1 MIFSVHILFVL
12 LVCLNKISAAIS
24 QLDTLSSFSPK
35 TIQQTDEVELKYLI
49 KGTLKEIS
57 NTELDNIYLAR
68 LVKDKEFIRK
78 KSTEEL
84 KTIKVTQSEKD
95 YLTRVINGDFL
106 IKHILG
112 DVKISYT
119 KREFSIQKKMAHKNV
134 VSVYHMTVNEIFMEY
149 IEGGDLFDRPWS
161 WKTDKR
167 YSLIFSKKLLK
178 PSNIWVS
185 NGGDVKIT
193 DFGGSVET
201 KKVDSKNA
209 GQTQGTEGT
218 NLCERPYSD
227 DEYDFIF
234 TLQFVAPEH
243 IDPKSV
249 KPKKMKDIL
258 INNVEPTVEW
268 ILLQNQELHFTIKP
282 NAFPTKESDV
292 FSFAATFFSFFITAS
307 GVRYDRTYFSFSK
320 YTKKETYKDIV
331 DLIKTFDANLAEII
345 HQALD
350 PIPEKRHTIQEV
362 LKCLEKLPCYT
373 KDEFKKFAEKI
384 RQHKIWPYEKDL
396 TIVQEARV
404 LQKKSEK

>member
-1 MIFSVHILFVL
+1 MAFINFRCVVNGL
-12 LVCLNKISAAIS
+12 ISAAIS

-134 VSVYHMTVNEIFMEY
+134 VSVYHMTKGAIYLIDLGVGKQIKEAAEGIKFMHEN
-149 IEGGDLFDRPWS
+149 GVVHGN
-161 WKTDKR
+161 
-167 YSLIFSKKLLK
+167 LK

-292 FSFAATFFSFFITAS
+292 FSFAAT
-307 GVRYDRTYFSFSK
+307 
-320 YTKKETYKDIV
+320 
-331 DLIKTFDANLAEII
+331 
-345 HQALD
+345 
-350 PIPEKRHTIQEV
+350 
-362 LKCLEKLPCYT
+362 
-373 KDEFKKFAEKI
+373 
-384 RQHKIWPYEKDL
+384 
-396 TIVQEARV
+396 
-404 LQKKSEK
+404 

>member
-178 PSNIWVS
+178 VL
-185 NGGDVKIT
+185 
-193 DFGGSVET
+193 
-201 KKVDSKNA
+201 
-209 GQTQGTEGT
+209 
-218 NLCERPYSD
+218 NLCM
-227 DEYDFIF
+227 
-234 TLQFVAPEH
+234 
-243 IDPKSV
+243 
-249 KPKKMKDIL
+249 KMVL
-258 INNVEPTVEW
+258 CM
-268 ILLQNQELHFTIKP
+268 
-282 NAFPTKESDV
+282 
-292 FSFAATFFSFFITAS
+292 
-307 GVRYDRTYFSFSK
+307 
-320 YTKKETYKDIV
+320 ET
-331 DLIKTFDANLAEII
+331 
-345 HQALD
+345 
-350 PIPEKRHTIQEV
+350 
-362 LKCLEKLPCYT
+362 
-373 KDEFKKFAEKI
+373 
-384 RQHKIWPYEKDL
+384 
-396 TIVQEARV
+396 
-404 LQKKSEK
+404 

>member
-1 MIFSVHILFVL
+1 MMRFYFKLRMIFSVHILFVL

-178 PSNIWVS
+178 VL
-185 NGGDVKIT
+185 
-193 DFGGSVET
+193 
-201 KKVDSKNA
+201 
-209 GQTQGTEGT
+209 
-218 NLCERPYSD
+218 NLCM
-227 DEYDFIF
+227 
-234 TLQFVAPEH
+234 
-243 IDPKSV
+243 
-249 KPKKMKDIL
+249 KMVL
-258 INNVEPTVEW
+258 CM
-268 ILLQNQELHFTIKP
+268 
-282 NAFPTKESDV
+282 
-292 FSFAATFFSFFITAS
+292 
-307 GVRYDRTYFSFSK
+307 
-320 YTKKETYKDIV
+320 ET
-331 DLIKTFDANLAEII
+331 
-345 HQALD
+345 
-350 PIPEKRHTIQEV
+350 
-362 LKCLEKLPCYT
+362 
-373 KDEFKKFAEKI
+373 
-384 RQHKIWPYEKDL
+384 
-396 TIVQEARV
+396 
-404 LQKKSEK
+404 